1 MMLHFVS
8 GPGNHQGCVTV
19 LLSGGVAE
27 PGPFSDRLLWR
38 ICHARKLW
46 DSGLSK

>member
-1 MMLHFVS
+1 MVYFVS
-8 GPGNHQGCVTV
+8 GFGNHQGCVTV
-19 LLSGGVAE
+19 LLSGGVAK

-38 ICHARKLW
+38 ICHAGKLW